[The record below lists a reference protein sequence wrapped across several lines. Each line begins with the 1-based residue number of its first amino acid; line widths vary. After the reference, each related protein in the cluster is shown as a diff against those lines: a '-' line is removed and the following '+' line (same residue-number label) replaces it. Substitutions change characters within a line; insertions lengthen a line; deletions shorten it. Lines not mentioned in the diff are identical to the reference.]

1 MIRLLAATLTVAAT
15 SADDAV
21 WLVPYVL
28 SPHLPLHHR
37 ILHALIFIGT
47 LQVMVLLCVLMAH
60 TIGLFVTEEYI
71 LGAIGA
77 TLCWG
82 IAIFMLV
89 KKIIKSKKRRE
100 QMQAK
105 VAQQE
110 ETHLLVAVASTD
122 SDSAVPV
129 DVDGSSY
136 GSVPTTSHAAHEAE
150 NEALE
155 GVSWSPWVVVSLTM
169 VGALDEV
176 SYFPSLI
183 LGKVFSPVDLCLG
196 TFLAACLIV
205 AVVGLFLSRCRPILE
220 FLDRIPLY
228 AVLFV
233 FATILTIGA
242 ILDYF
247 QEQ

>member
-15 SADDAV
+15 TADDAV
-21 WLVPYVL
+21 WLVPYIL
-28 SPHLPLHHR
+28 SHHLPIHHR
-37 ILHALIFIGT
+37 ILHGIIFVGT
-47 LQVMVLLCVLMAH
+47 LQVMILLCVLMAH

-82 IAIFMLV
+82 IAIFLLA
-89 KKIIKSKKRRE
+89 KKMIKSKKRRE
-100 QMQAK
+100 AMLRK
-105 VAQQE
+105 VARQGE
-110 ETHLLVAVASTD
+110 GPLLVVGTTD
-122 SDSAVPV
+122 TNSVVPV
-129 DVDGSSY
+129 DDGSSY
-136 GSVPTTSHAAHEAE
+136 GSVPTTSDTAQEPE
-150 NEALE
+150 NASEE
-155 GVSWSPWVVVSLTM
+155 GGVSWSPWVVVSLTM
-169 VGALDEV
+169 VGSLDEV

-183 LGKVFSPVDLCLG
+183 LGKVFSPFELCLG
-196 TFLAACLIV
+196 TLLAACLIV

-220 FLDRIPLY
+220 VLDRIPLY

-233 FATILTIGA
+233 LATILTIGA

>member
-1 MIRLLAATLTVAAT
+1 MIRLVAATLTVAAT
-15 SADDAV
+15 TADDAV
-21 WLVPYVL
+21 WLVPYIL
-28 SPHLPLHHR
+28 SHHLPIHHR
-37 ILHALIFIGT
+37 ILHGLIFIGT

-82 IAIFMLV
+82 IAIFMMV
-89 KKIIKSKKRRE
+89 KKMIKSKKRRE
-100 QMQAK
+100 AEQIKA
-105 VAQQE
+105 AQQGE
-110 ETHLLVAVASTD
+110 APLLVVASTD
-122 SDSAVPV
+122 SDSAVPA
-129 DVDGSSY
+129 DDGSSY
-136 GSVPTTSHAAHEAE
+136 GSVPTTNHVAQES
-150 NEALE
+150 E
-155 GVSWSPWVVVSLTM
+155 GVSWSPWLVVSLTM

-196 TFLAACLIV
+196 TFFAACLIV

-247 QEQ
+247 HEQ